1 MREISKEFHAFFLKK
16 REQKNGY
23 KSISYNFYY
32 LMDWTDNSRR
42 NCRKKEKP
50 LTSLVLAC
58 HLAGNRIMGF
68 CGIIA

>member
-1 MREISKEFHAFFLKK
+1 MREISKEFHAFFLTK
-16 REQKNGY
+16 REQKYGY

-50 LTSLVLAC
+50 PPHWFWLA
-58 HLAGNRIMGF
+58 IWP
-68 CGIIA
+68 GIGSWVFVE